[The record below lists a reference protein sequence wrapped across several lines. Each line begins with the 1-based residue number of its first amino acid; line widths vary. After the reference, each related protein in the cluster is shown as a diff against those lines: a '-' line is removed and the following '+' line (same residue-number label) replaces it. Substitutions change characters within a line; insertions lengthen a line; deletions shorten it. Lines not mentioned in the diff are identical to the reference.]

1 MTRYSIGT
9 LALLVGLAGCGGSS
23 KEGALAAADSLD
35 RDLAMPAA
43 ESTAVLNDL
52 PAPAPATPP
61 VVATRPP
68 ATRPASTPP
77 AAPAPAP
84 APAPPAAPPAAVTST
99 LAAGTRLEVK
109 SDKAITSRTNKAGE
123 SFTATVAEAVS
134 DPSGRVV
141 IPAGA
146 TVTFLIEALAPAA
159 NRGDTTGTLRL
170 RATTVAFDGN
180 SYPMNGGTTTVAYT
194 LKGRGITTGTAAK
207 VGIGAAAGA
216 VAGRVLGGGSRG
228 SVVGGVV
235 GAATGAAVA
244 AETADRDVVIDLG
257 ARIVVSLTAA
267 LTLPRA

>member
-1 MTRYSIGT
+1 MIIRSFGSLLL
-9 LALLVGLAGCGGSS
+9 LAALAGCARGSNDEVFVS
-23 KEGALAAADSLD
+23 ADSLD

-43 ESTAVLNDL
+43 ESTGVLNDL
-52 PAPAPATPP
+52 PAPGAVIP
-61 VVATRPP
+61 
-68 ATRPASTPP
+68 TPP
-77 AAPAPAP
+77 AGTVKPVLPKPTPAPAP
-84 APAPPAAPPAAVTST
+84 APAPPPAPAAPATST
-99 LAAGTRLEVK
+99 LAAGTSLELR
-109 SDKAITSRTNKAGE
+109 SEKAITSRTNKAGE
-123 SFTATVAEAVS
+123 SFTATLATAVT
-134 DPSGRVV
+134 DASGRVV

-146 TVTFLIEALAPAA
+146 TVTLHIEALAPAA

-170 RATTVAFDGN
+170 RATNVAFGGG

-257 ARIVVSLTAA
+257 ARIVVSLLEA
-267 LTLPRA
+267 LSLPRA